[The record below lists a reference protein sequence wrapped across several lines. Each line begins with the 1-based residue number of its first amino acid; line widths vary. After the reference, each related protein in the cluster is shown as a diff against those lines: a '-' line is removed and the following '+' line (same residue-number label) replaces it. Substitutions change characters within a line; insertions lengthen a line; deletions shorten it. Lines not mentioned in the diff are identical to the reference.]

1 MAHETVRNFY
11 RILSRSQKMIERYE
25 LLTNGWF
32 GYKPE
37 KIVAF
42 AAQGGHEF
50 TVDEL
55 NHVRRT
61 NVSSRGPMGARSSI
75 KDVCDYSPSEHPEPP
90 FSAEEFRATHNRKVG

>member
-1 MAHETVRNFY
+1 MRD
-11 RILSRSQKMIERYE
+11 RYE

-55 NHVRRT
+55 NFVRLT
-61 NVSSRGPMGARSSI
+61 NVSSRGPMGASYSI
-75 KDVCDYSPSEHPEPP
+75 KDVCDYTPTKHPEPP
-90 FSAEEFRATHNRKVG
+90 FSAEEFHETHNRKVG